1 MAHLSRDLGIAPTK
15 GNGVPYGSDAYVATR
30 RLLNRDGASLP
41 QPQPDTSIMKLTAH
55 LILVSAQPIPNL
67 SPMLDEATK
76 PQKVVMLVSDDMREQ
91 GKALEKL
98 YKEQLRLC
106 VEWHNV
112 ADPWN
117 AQAISEQVDQL
128 IRPYPQDAIA
138 LNATGGTKLMSIAA
152 YEAFYTANR
161 PVFYVHPE
169 RDCLLWLDSDLP
181 PRDLANRLTIKSYL
195 TAYGA
200 ASVDPQPHGV
210 PPAVQ
215 NLTKDLING
224 IDIYQPALSILNAL
238 AMQAR
243 ETLKVNMESR
253 YRDYQQLQ
261 ELIERFAQAG
271 QCQLKGSEL
280 GFPNE
285 EARFMVNGGWLEQ
298 HCYSICRK
306 LANRLQI
313 QDIACS
319 VNLTRLQG
327 KQSVPNEIDLAMLA
341 ENRLYVLECK
351 TKRFSEHDKKH
362 GESADVL
369 YKLNTL
375 RNLYGGSQA
384 RAMLVSFNKLG
395 KSTRERAKDLR
406 IEICSHT
413 ELKRLEQKLQE
424 WLTTKR

>member
-1 MAHLSRDLGIAPTK
+1 
-15 GNGVPYGSDAYVATR
+15 
-30 RLLNRDGASLP
+30 
-41 QPQPDTSIMKLTAH
+41 MKLAAH

-67 SPMLDEATK
+67 TPMLDDAIK
-76 PQKVVMLVSDDMREQ
+76 PQKVIMLVSDDMREQ

-98 YKEQLRLC
+98 YKEQLRLS
-106 VEWHNV
+106 VEWQNV
-112 ADPWN
+112 PDPWN

-128 IRPYPQDAIA
+128 IRAYPQDAIA

-161 PVFYVHPE
+161 PVFYIHPE
-169 RDCLLWLDSDLP
+169 QGCLLWLNSDLAP
-181 PRDLANRLTIKSYL
+181 QPLADRLKIKSYL

-200 ASVDPQPHGV
+200 TSVDPQPHGI
-210 PPAVQ
+210 PPEVKA
-215 NLTKDLING
+215 LTQDLING
-224 IDIYQPALSILNAL
+224 IEIYSPALSTLNAL
-238 AMQAR
+238 AIQAR
-243 ETLKVNMESR
+243 DTLKAKIELRHDDCRSLN
-253 YRDYQQLQ
+253 

-271 QCQLKGSEL
+271 QCQRNGHEL
-280 GFPNE
+280 SFPNE

-298 HCYSICRK
+298 HCYGICRK
-306 LANRLQI
+306 LASRLPI

-319 VNLTRLQG
+319 INLTRLQG
-327 KQSVPNEIDLAMLA
+327 KQSVPNEIDLAMLT
-341 ENRLYVLECK
+341 ENRLYVVECK

-362 GESADVL
+362 SESADVL

-384 RAMLVSFNKLG
+384 RAMLISFNKLG
-395 KSTRERAKDLR
+395 KNTRERAKDLK
-406 IEICSHT
+406 IEVCNHI